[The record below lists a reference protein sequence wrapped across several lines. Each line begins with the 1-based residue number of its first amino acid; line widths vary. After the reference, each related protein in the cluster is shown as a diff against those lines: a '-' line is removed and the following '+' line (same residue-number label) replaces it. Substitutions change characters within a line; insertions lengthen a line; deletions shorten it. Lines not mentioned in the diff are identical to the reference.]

1 MKKFLLI
8 LLILPLILLC
18 GFKRVEKP
26 FVVLSSGT
34 IDNISSQ
41 RVERYFNVNQ
51 RINYALIIPDKL
63 KYSGVRMQLSKQSD
77 KIANWGFTIEETNDF
92 YVVKGD
98 NVYRS
103 YFVPRSTGHY
113 IIQFFYLNKKNYPFA
128 HKEFMV
134 Q

>member
-98 NVYRS
+98 SVYRS

>member
-8 LLILPLILLC
+8 PLILSLILLC
-18 GFKRVEKP
+18 GFKRIEKP
-26 FVVLSSGT
+26 FIILSSGT
-34 IDNISSQ
+34 IDTISTE
-41 RVERYFNVNQ
+41 RVERYFNINQ
-51 RINYALIIPDKL
+51 RINYVLVIPDKL

-77 KIANWGFTIEETNDF
+77 KTANWGFTIEETNDI
-92 YVVKGD
+92 YITPGEKA
-98 NVYRS
+98 YRS
-103 YFVPRSTGHY
+103 YFVPRSKGHY